1 MAETKTLLEQK
12 AITLNSRAELVDDLQ
27 VEVASLKVQLDALN
41 QVHVICYNVIITQIF
56 IVKKISIVDPVV

>member
-41 QVHVICYNVIITQIF
+41 QVCLT
-56 IVKKISIVDPVV
+56 SIRS

>member
-1 MAETKTLLEQK
+1 MKQQNELMAETKTLLEQK

-41 QVHVICYNVIITQIF
+41 QVYPWPTCF
-56 IVKKISIVDPVV
+56 IY